1 MVWVLSVVLN
11 VIGAIGWDVLL
22 FGGCIESVS
31 NVDFRVLFEVSVFGK
46 SAVE

>member
-11 VIGAIGWDVLL
+11 VIGAIGWDVWL
-22 FGGCIESVS
+22 FGGYIESVF
-31 NVDFRVLFEVSVFGK
+31 NVDCRVLFEVSVFGK